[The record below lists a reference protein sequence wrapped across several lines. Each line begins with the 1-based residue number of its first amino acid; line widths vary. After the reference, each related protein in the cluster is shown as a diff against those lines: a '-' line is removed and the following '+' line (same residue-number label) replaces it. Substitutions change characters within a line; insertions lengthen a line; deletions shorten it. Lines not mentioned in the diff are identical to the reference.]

1 MQPSAE
7 TVSSLLGLLYES
19 AASPEHWPGFLRAVS
34 QLTGSSTSY
43 FVLVAPGQL
52 PDFSLNY
59 GFDPGW
65 QSAYIEHFH
74 AHDVLLKR
82 FIAAKQV
89 HGQWIGTGASVISD
103 PEFQGTVFYNDF
115 VRPQGQFH
123 HCAVALGELDGQ
135 TDGGMGMQRSP
146 RDAPFGQETVA
157 LLSLLAPHLRRAL
170 NTHRAL
176 SQARSQNAELRHTV
190 EALGQGLISLGSRGQ
205 VIRMSPAAQSI
216 LDERDGIELERGFLR
231 ASAPGL
237 QSRLAAVVAG
247 AVATGSGQGGQ
258 YAVRCATAAAPEAG
272 RGALWTPSAGG
283 AMLIPRQ
290 PPRRPLQ
297 LAVTPFRSGN
307 VLVDDRPAALAF
319 LSDPEARPA
328 SRAEILRALYRLT
341 PAECRLADLLAQGC
355 DTASSAGQLAMTVE
369 TARFHIKSIFR
380 KTGARRQSDL
390 VRLILGLPGGW
401 NGRA

>member
-1 MQPSAE
+1 MPPSAE

-34 QLTGSSTSY
+34 QLARSSTSY

-59 GFDPGW
+59 GFDPAW

-74 AHDVLLKR
+74 RHDVLLKR

-89 HGQWIGTGASVISD
+89 HGQWIGTGPSVIPN
-103 PEFQGTVFYNDF
+103 PEFERTVFYNDF

-135 TDGGMGMQRSP
+135 IEGGMGMQRGP
-146 RDAPFGQETVA
+146 RDAPFGKDTVA

-190 EALGQGLISLGSRGQ
+190 EALGQGLISIGSRGQ

-231 ASAPGL
+231 TSAPGL
-237 QSRLAAVVAG
+237 QNRLDAMVAG
-247 AVATGSGQGGQ
+247 AVATG
-258 YAVRCATAAAPEAG
+258 AG
-272 RGALWTPSAGG
+272 RGARYARYTTAAPE
-283 AMLIPRQ
+283 LIPRQ

-297 LAVTPFRSGN
+297 MAITPFQSRN
-307 VLVDDRPAALAF
+307 VLVDDRPAALVF

-380 KTGARRQSDL
+380 KTGARRQSEL